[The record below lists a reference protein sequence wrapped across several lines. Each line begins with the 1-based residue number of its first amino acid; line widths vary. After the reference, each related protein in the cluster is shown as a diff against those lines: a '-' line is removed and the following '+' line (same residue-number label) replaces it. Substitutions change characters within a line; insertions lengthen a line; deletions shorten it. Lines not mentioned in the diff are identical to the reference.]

1 MVHLVQF
8 LSGFFVLILL
18 FAEYRKLSILKI
30 ISKPTAAFGFVLVAI
45 LYGIDSVYDKW
56 IFGGLI
62 LSFLGDCFLLSLNK
76 RIFLVGLVSFL
87 IAHIFYAVA
96 FFPFA
101 EFTRQWM
108 IFSLLPI
115 LLSFLFYIKIQKF
128 LFTFKI
134 PVLIYLI
141 AINTML
147 LIGLSILLAQSGM
160 NEWTFYHTAFLGALL
175 FYLSDLAV
183 ARERFVEKSFLN
195 KSWGLPFY
203 FLGQF
208 LIASTIVNL

>member
-8 LSGFFVLILL
+8 LSGIFVLILL

-76 RIFLVGLVSFL
+76 RIFLIGLVSFL

-128 LFTFKI
+128 LFGFKM

-147 LIGLSILLAQSGM
+147 SIGLSCLLAQSGM
-160 NEWTFYHTAFLGALL
+160 NGWTFYHTAFLGALL